1 MIAAERCAPGPYTGA
16 VSAVQGGEA
25 ELLQRLRAGEESAFR
40 ELVRRHDGAMR
51 RIALSY
57 VQTPSIADEVVQET
71 WLAVIRGLGRFEG
84 RSSLKTWIFRILA
97 NRAQSRGAREH
108 RITPFSSL
116 LGPEEDHEGTVDA
129 DRFIPAG
136 SAFTGYWCVPPT
148 RFFDLPEERL
158 LADETTALIAAAIAA
173 LPARQQRVIRLRDV
187 EGWSAEEVCE
197 GLGISAANQR
207 VLLHRARAA
216 VRAALESHFSEAV
229 YV

>member
-1 MIAAERCAPGPYTGA
+1 
-16 VSAVQGGEA
+16 VSALGEEA
-25 ELLQRLRAGEESAFR
+25 ELVKRLRAGEESAFR
-40 ELVRRHDGAMR
+40 ELVKRHNGAMR

-97 NRAQSRGAREH
+97 NRAQSRGAREQ

-116 LGPEEDHEGTVDA
+116 LGAEDDHEGTVDA
-129 DRFIPAG
+129 DRFIPPG
-136 SAFTGYWCVPPT
+136 SAFSGYWCVPPT

-158 LADETTALIAAAIAA
+158 LADETTALIGTAIAA
-173 LPARQQRVIRLRDV
+173 LPTRQQQVIRLRDV
-187 EGWSAEEVCE
+187 EGWSSEEVCE
-197 GLGISAANQR
+197 GLDISAANQR